1 MEVYSIIMSIKNI
14 IFIFFSI
21 VSSIVLGLV
30 LLVSNFFSLFDINYI
45 YLTIGLSIFILIFS
59 QVIIDFNNVPLY
71 LKIMSVIMITS
82 SSFSSFFGYN
92 NEIKIN
98 GKDTFIFS
106 NERKIYNLVTEL
118 KNEAIIIQENQSLL
132 SYPREQLSTMKNIL
146 LDASKQ
152 AEVISKKRN
161 PALSENLPNDGLYE
175 LYKEINAISD
185 LQRKNLIL
193 YIEYLD
199 EESEQKYKLINE
211 NNNMIISL
219 LFDFA
224 KNLADFA
231 KDNNIRIELNN
242 NEK

>member
-1 MEVYSIIMSIKNI
+1 MSIKNL

-21 VSSIVLGLV
+21 ISSIILGLV
-30 LLVSNFFSLFDINYI
+30 LLVSNFFSLFDINYV
-45 YLTIGLSIFILIFS
+45 YLTIGLSIFVLIFS
-59 QVIIDFNNVPLY
+59 QVVIDFKNVPLY
-71 LKIMSVIMITS
+71 LKIISVIMIII

-92 NEIKIN
+92 NETKIK

-118 KNEAIIIQENQSLL
+118 KNEAIVIQENQSLL
-132 SYPREQLSTMKNIL
+132 SYPKEQLSTMKNIL

-152 AEVISKKRN
+152 AEVISRKRN
-161 PALSENLPNDGLYE
+161 PALSENLPNDGFYE

-211 NNNMIISL
+211 NNNMIISM
-219 LFDFA
+219 LFNFA

>member
-1 MEVYSIIMSIKNI
+1 MSIKN
-14 IFIFFSI
+14 FIF
-21 VSSIVLGLV
+21 L
-30 LLVSNFFSLFDINYI
+30 FFSLLSSLILGIVLLISDFFSFFDINYV
-45 YLTIGLSIFILIFS
+45 YLTIGISIFILIFT
-59 QVIIDFNNVPLY
+59 QVIIDFKNAPLY
-71 LKIMSVIMITS
+71 LRILSILMIII

-92 NEIKIN
+92 NEIKIK
-98 GKDTFIFS
+98 GKNSFIFS
-106 NERKIYNLVTEL
+106 NERKIYNLVIEL

-132 SYPREQLSTMKNIL
+132 SYPIEQLATMKNIL

-161 PALSENLPNDGLYE
+161 PALSKNLPKDEFYD

-199 EESEQKYKLINE
+199 EESEQKYNSIVS
-211 NNNMIISL
+211 NNNLIITM
-219 LFDFA
+219 LFEFA
-224 KNLADFA
+224 KNLSEFA
-231 KDNNIRIELNN
+231 KNNNIRIELND